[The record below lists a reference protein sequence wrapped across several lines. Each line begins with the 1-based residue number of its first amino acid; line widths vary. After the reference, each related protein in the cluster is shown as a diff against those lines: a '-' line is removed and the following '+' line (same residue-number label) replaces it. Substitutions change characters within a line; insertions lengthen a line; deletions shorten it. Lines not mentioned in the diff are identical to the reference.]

1 MTGSDEHLD
10 FTVKIAKTVDDFC
23 SGQVEIINLR
33 CEEGQVIKVGRA
45 TKSQVPI
52 ASAAVSWL
60 HAEMRLLPRA
70 EGGRSL
76 RVGIRDVSSNGT
88 GVQLRNAALER
99 IPKGEDVPV
108 PDGAMVALP
117 MRLKKPEDQRF
128 FTVHFGAGASIAE
141 DASAEADMV
150 EAANEAA
157 RSVDAD
163 KEADTKAESMLY
175 EMARVQNIDSDISE
189 DDASAAPAKA
199 RKTAAAVETVDVEE
213 RATKRPRVE
222 DASFVP
228 PAMPPRGPPGVRPPP
243 RGARCKGAAMPP
255 RPGASSEIPAAL
267 REQME
272 ECENLIRDARGF
284 EERNQWGQAFDCYQR
299 GLAGFFE
306 VLPKLGKDSP
316 NGISLRQQINSYLT
330 RAGEL
335 KEKLERSKTF
345 GCRVASRPRRAPT
358 A

>member
-10 FTVKIAKTVDDFC
+10 LTVKIAKSVDDFG
-23 SGQVEIINLR
+23 SDQVEVLNLR
-33 CEEGQVIKVGRA
+33 CEEGQVIKIGRA

-60 HAEMRLLPRA
+60 HAEMRLLPKA

-76 RVGIRDVSSNGT
+76 RVGLRDVSSNGT
-88 GVQLRNAALER
+88 GVQPRNAALER

-128 FTVHFGAGASIAE
+128 FTVHFAAGAPAAE
-141 DASAEADMV
+141 DASAEA
-150 EAANEAA
+150 
-157 RSVDAD
+157 VDAD

-189 DDASAAPAKA
+189 DADAPAAPAKA
-199 RKTAAAVETVDVEE
+199 RKTAAAVETGDIEE
-213 RATKRPRVE
+213 PATKRPRVE
-222 DASFVP
+222 EASSAP

-272 ECENLIRDARGF
+272 ECESLIRDARGF